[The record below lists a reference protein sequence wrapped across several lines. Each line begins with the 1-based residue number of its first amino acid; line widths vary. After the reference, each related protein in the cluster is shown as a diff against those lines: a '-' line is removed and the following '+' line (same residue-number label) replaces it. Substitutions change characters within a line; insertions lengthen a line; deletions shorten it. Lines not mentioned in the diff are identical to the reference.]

1 MDRKKPSK
9 ITALLDSSEF
19 GRFEADARLPFFTR
33 ILLCLT
39 TVFVF
44 SWVALTAAQPARQF
58 RAGAATSNITP
69 WLGISSNGGMQDRA
83 PQHVHDELH
92 ARAVVLDDGR
102 TRLALVTVDSCVVP
116 RQIFDVAKKLV
127 HQYTGLPIENMLMS
141 ATHTHTAA
149 TATAVFASEAD
160 AEYLSF
166 LTRKIADSVRIAL
179 NNLEPARIGW
189 GVGRVPQHVFNRRWK
204 IKPGT
209 IPPNPFGGIDQ
220 VRMNPPAGS
229 PDLIEP
235 AGPTDP
241 DLTVISVRALDGR
254 AIALLAN
261 YSLHYVGAGHFSAD
275 YFGAFADRIQ
285 QLLGADRQDPPFVG
299 ILSNG
304 TSGNINNIDFRRKR
318 PADPPFSKMKAVA
331 NDVAAEALRVSS
343 SIRYQ
348 DWVPLAV
355 RQTEIE
361 LGVRRPTAEEL
372 DRARRIMVQAQGP
385 TMQTVEEIYARESV
399 LIGEYPAKVPVIL
412 QALRIGDLGVAAIP
426 CEVFVEIGLEIK
438 KRSPFVTTFTT
449 SLANGYN
456 GYLPTPEHHRLG
468 GYETWRARSSYLE
481 VDASPKIVEQLL
493 ELLQQLKNQSPVASR
508 QSPAVPRP

>member
-1 MDRKKPSK
+1 MHKTLTRP
-9 ITALLDSSEF
+9 
-19 GRFEADARLPFFTR
+19 ARTPLPFFTR

-39 TVFVF
+39 TAFVF
-44 SWVALTAAQPARQF
+44 SGIDLPAQQARQF

-69 WLGISSNGGMQDRA
+69 WLGISSNGGMQDRV

-102 TRLALVTVDSCVVP
+102 TRLALVTVDNCVVP
-116 RQIFDVAKKLV
+116 RPIFDAAKKLV
-127 HQYTGLPIENMLMS
+127 HQHTGLPIENMLMS

-149 TATAVFASEAD
+149 TATPVFQSEAD
-160 AEYLSF
+160 AEYVSF
-166 LTRKIADSVRIAL
+166 LTRKIADSVRIAV
-179 NNLEPARIGW
+179 NNLAPARIGW
-189 GVGRVPQHVFNRRWK
+189 GVGQVPQHVFNRRWK
-204 IKPGT
+204 MKPGT
-209 IPPNPFGGIDQ
+209 IAPSPFGGVDQ
-220 VRMNPPAGS
+220 VKMNPPAGS

-299 ILSNG
+299 IMSNG
-304 TSGNINNIDFRRKR
+304 TSGNINNIDFRQKR
-318 PADPPFSKMKAVA
+318 AADPPFSRMKAVA
-331 NDVAAEALRVSS
+331 NDVAAEALRVAS

-355 RQTEIE
+355 RQSEIE
-361 LGVRRPTAEEL
+361 LGVRRPKAEEL
-372 DRARRIMVQAQGP
+372 ERARRIMGQAQGP
-385 TMQTVEEIYARESV
+385 AMKTVEEIYARETVRIS
-399 LIGEYPAKVPVIL
+399 EYPSKVPMIL
-412 QALRIGDLGVAAIP
+412 QALRIGDLGIAAIP
-426 CEVFVEIGLEIK
+426 CEVFVEIGLELK
-438 KRSPFVTTFTT
+438 KKSPFVTTFTT

-493 ELLQQLKNQSPVASR
+493 GLLQQLKKD
-508 QSPAVPRP
+508 

>member
-1 MDRKKPSK
+1 MHKTLTRPAK
-9 ITALLDSSEF
+9 
-19 GRFEADARLPFFTR
+19 ARLPFFTR

-44 SWVALTAAQPARQF
+44 SWIDLPAQPERQF

-69 WLGISSNGGMQDRA
+69 WLGISSNGGRQDRV

-92 ARAVVLDDGR
+92 ARALVLDDGR

-116 RQIFDVAKKLV
+116 RQIFDAAKKLV
-127 HQYTGLPIENMLMS
+127 HQHTGLPIENMLMS

-149 TATAVFASEAD
+149 TATPVFQSEAD

-189 GVGRVPQHVFNRRWK
+189 GVGKVPQHVFNRRWK
-204 IKPGT
+204 MKPGT

-220 VRMNPPAGS
+220 VRMNPPVGS

-304 TSGNINNIDFRRKR
+304 ASGNINNIDFRQKR
-318 PADPPFSKMKAVA
+318 PADPPFSRMKAVA

-343 SIRYQ
+343 SSLRH
-348 DWVPLAV
+348 DWVPLSV
-355 RQTEIE
+355 RQIEIE
-361 LGVRRPTAEEL
+361 LGVRRPTAEER
-372 DRARRIMVQAQGP
+372 DRARRIMVRAQGP
-385 TMQTVEEIYARESV
+385 SMKTAEEIYARETV
-399 LIGEYPAKVPVIL
+399 LIGEYPSKVPVIL
-412 QALRIGDLGVAAIP
+412 QALRIGDLGIAAIP

-438 KRSPFVTTFTT
+438 KKSPFVTTFTT

-468 GYETWRARSSYLE
+468 GYETWRARSSYLD
-481 VDASPKIVEQLL
+481 VDSSPKIVEQLL
-493 ELLQQLKNQSPVASR
+493 ELLR
-508 QSPAVPRP
+508 QVRKD